1 MHSQRRWKFPTINL
15 VDEIAEELSKVSER
29 NFTLRTKSVR
39 LMIFSSRRDLT
50 IWTSFILFLL
60 FFKGRNFKT
69 AQKIVDLQK
78 YCCNPKICKK
88 KINHVE
94 YWNLMTQHFSA
105 YDLISRPRRY
115 IMINISPLCTFV
127 RKSNNYLS
135 FIKHKNSSF
144 WSD

>member
-50 IWTSFILFLL
+50 IWTFFILFLL

-69 AQKIVDLQK
+69 AQKILLQSKNLQK
-78 YCCNPKICKK
+78 KNK
-88 KINHVE
+88 
-94 YWNLMTQHFSA
+94 
-105 YDLISRPRRY
+105 PRRVLEP
-115 IMINISPLCTFV
+115 NDTTFQCLW
-127 RKSNNYLS
+127 SYLS
-135 FIKHKNSSF
+135 ATPIYY
-144 WSD
+144 D